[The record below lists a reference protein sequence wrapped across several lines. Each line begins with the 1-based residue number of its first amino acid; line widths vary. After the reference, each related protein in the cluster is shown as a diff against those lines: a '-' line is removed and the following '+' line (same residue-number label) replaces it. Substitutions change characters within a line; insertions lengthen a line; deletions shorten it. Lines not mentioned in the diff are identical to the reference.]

1 MKLNDKKQ
9 FYSLEEA
16 RKYLNISQV
25 ELSKKTGIIQADI
38 SRIERGIANPSISI
52 LKRLAESMGMNLK
65 IIFELKWYIANE
77 SLKTEATQIF
87 YNLGLDMSS
96 AIRLFLNRVIL
107 EQGLP
112 FPMEL
117 LDNEENDTIVR
128 LCQV

>member
-65 IIFELKWYIANE
+65 IIFELK
-77 SLKTEATQIF
+77 
-87 YNLGLDMSS
+87 
-96 AIRLFLNRVIL
+96 
-107 EQGLP
+107 
-112 FPMEL
+112 
-117 LDNEENDTIVR
+117 
-128 LCQV
+128 

>member
-1 MKLNDKKQ
+1 MNNKKQ

-65 IIFELKWYIANE
+65 IIFELK
-77 SLKTEATQIF
+77 
-87 YNLGLDMSS
+87 
-96 AIRLFLNRVIL
+96 
-107 EQGLP
+107 
-112 FPMEL
+112 
-117 LDNEENDTIVR
+117 
-128 LCQV
+128 

>member
-1 MKLNDKKQ
+1 MNDKKQ

-65 IIFELKWYIANE
+65 IIFELK
-77 SLKTEATQIF
+77 
-87 YNLGLDMSS
+87 
-96 AIRLFLNRVIL
+96 
-107 EQGLP
+107 
-112 FPMEL
+112 
-117 LDNEENDTIVR
+117 
-128 LCQV
+128 

>member
-38 SRIERGIANPSISI
+38 SRIERGSANPSISI

-65 IIFELKWYIANE
+65 IIFELK
-77 SLKTEATQIF
+77 
-87 YNLGLDMSS
+87 
-96 AIRLFLNRVIL
+96 
-107 EQGLP
+107 
-112 FPMEL
+112 
-117 LDNEENDTIVR
+117 
-128 LCQV
+128 

>member
-1 MKLNDKKQ
+1 MKLNNKKQ

-65 IIFELKWYIANE
+65 IIFELK
-77 SLKTEATQIF
+77 
-87 YNLGLDMSS
+87 
-96 AIRLFLNRVIL
+96 
-107 EQGLP
+107 
-112 FPMEL
+112 
-117 LDNEENDTIVR
+117 
-128 LCQV
+128 